1 MARFVLNAGFRQ
13 PAAAANRFQKCLRGV
28 HNTDQHSFRRTYPMR
43 LTEEEQSLLSRRVAG
58 LEARTGTQAVTA
70 VIGKSDS
77 YPEAPWKAFALG
89 VALAALYSAARSLIV
104 YDWEAGESA
113 LTHAVVVL
121 GSGAVLTL
129 LAVLLEPVARLFTD
143 SRRRDREVTQYA
155 KALFF
160 DRGLDRTRGRIGILL
175 LVSLFERK
183 VVILADDGFEARID
197 RDDWQ
202 RLTDRMTLLLSRGNV
217 AGALHAGLE
226 GLEALLLE
234 RGYRADESAADE
246 LANAVLQ
253 LKGER

>member
-1 MARFVLNAGFRQ
+1 
-13 PAAAANRFQKCLRGV
+13 
-28 HNTDQHSFRRTYPMR
+28 MR
-43 LTEEEQSLLSRRVAG
+43 LTEEEQSLLSGRVAG
-58 LEARTGTQAVTA
+58 LEARTGAQTVAA

-89 VALAALYSAARSLIV
+89 TALAALYCAARSLIA
-104 YDWEAGESA
+104 YDWEPGDSA
-113 LTHAVVVL
+113 LEHAVVIL
-121 GSGAVLTL
+121 GSGAVLAL

-143 SRRRDREVTQYA
+143 RRRRDLEVTQYA

-160 DRGLDRTRGRIGILL
+160 DRGLDRTRGRTGILL

-234 RGYRADESAADE
+234 RGYRVDESAEDE
-246 LANAVLQ
+246 LPNAVLKW
-253 LKGER
+253 KGER

>member
-1 MARFVLNAGFRQ
+1 
-13 PAAAANRFQKCLRGV
+13 
-28 HNTDQHSFRRTYPMR
+28 MR
-43 LTEEEQSLLSRRVAG
+43 LTEEEQGLLSARVAG
-58 LEARTGTQAVTA
+58 LEARTGVQAVAA

-77 YPEAPWKAFALG
+77 YPEVPWKAFALG
-89 VALAALYSAARSLIV
+89 AALAALYSAARSLIA

-113 LTHAVVVL
+113 LEHSVVIL
-121 GSGAVLTL
+121 GSGAVLAL
-129 LAVLLEPVARLFTD
+129 LAVLLGPVARLFTD
-143 SRRRDREVTQYA
+143 KRRRDLEVTQYA

-175 LVSLFERK
+175 LVSMFERK

-197 RDDWQ
+197 REDWQ

-217 AGALHAGLE
+217 VGALHAGLE

-234 RGYRADESAADE
+234 RGYRVDESAEDE
-246 LANAVLQ
+246 LPNAVLQ

>member
-1 MARFVLNAGFRQ
+1 
-13 PAAAANRFQKCLRGV
+13 
-28 HNTDQHSFRRTYPMR
+28 MR
-43 LTEEEQSLLSRRVAG
+43 LTEKEQSLLSARVAG
-58 LEARTGTQAVTA
+58 FETRTGAQAVAA

-89 VALAALYSAARSLIV
+89 AALAALYSAARSLIA

-121 GSGAVLTL
+121 GSGAVLTF

-143 SRRRDREVTQYA
+143 RRRRDLEVTQYA

-183 VVILADDGFEARID
+183 VVILADDGFEARIH

-202 RLTDRMTLLLSRGNV
+202 RLTDRMTLLLSRGNA

-246 LANAVLQ
+246 LPNAVLQ
-253 LKGER
+253 SKGER

>member
-1 MARFVLNAGFRQ
+1 
-13 PAAAANRFQKCLRGV
+13 
-28 HNTDQHSFRRTYPMR
+28 MR
-43 LTEEEQSLLSRRVAG
+43 LTEEEQNLLSRRVTG
-58 LEARTGTQAVTA
+58 LESRTGAQVVAA

-89 VALAALYSAARSLIV
+89 VALVALYSAARSLIV

-113 LTHAVVVL
+113 LAHAVVIL
-121 GSGAVLTL
+121 GSGAVLAL
-129 LAVLLEPVARLFTD
+129 LAVLFEPFSRLFTD
-143 SRRRDREVTQYA
+143 RRRRDLEVTQYA

-202 RLTDRMTLLLSRGNV
+202 RLTDRMTLLLGRGNA

-234 RGYRADESAADE
+234 RGYRVDESTADE
-246 LANAVLQ
+246 LPNAVLQ

>member
-1 MARFVLNAGFRQ
+1 
-13 PAAAANRFQKCLRGV
+13 
-28 HNTDQHSFRRTYPMR
+28 MR
-43 LTEEEQSLLSRRVAG
+43 LTEEEQNLLSRRVTG
-58 LEARTGTQAVTA
+58 LESRTGAQVVAA

-113 LTHAVVVL
+113 LAHAVVIL
-121 GSGAVLTL
+121 GSGAVLAL
-129 LAVLLEPVARLFTD
+129 LAVLFEPFSRLFTD
-143 SRRRDREVTQYA
+143 RRRRDLEVTQYA

-202 RLTDRMTLLLSRGNV
+202 RLTDRMTLLLGRGNA

-226 GLEALLLE
+226 GLEALLLD
-234 RGYRADESAADE
+234 RGYRVDESTADE
-246 LANAVLQ
+246 LPNAVLQ

>member
-1 MARFVLNAGFRQ
+1 
-13 PAAAANRFQKCLRGV
+13 
-28 HNTDQHSFRRTYPMR
+28 MR
-43 LTEEEQSLLSRRVAG
+43 LTEDEQSQISHRVAG
-58 LEARTGTQAVTA
+58 LETRTGAQAVAA

-89 VALAALYSAARSLIV
+89 VALATLYAAARSLIV

-113 LTHAVVVL
+113 LAHAVVIL
-121 GSGAVLTL
+121 GSGAALALV
-129 LAVLLEPVARLFTD
+129 AVLFEPVARLLTD
-143 SRRRDREVTQYA
+143 RRRRDLEVTQYA

-183 VVILADDGFEARID
+183 VVILADDGFEARIE
-197 RDDWQ
+197 REDWQ
-202 RLTDRMTLLLSRGNV
+202 RLTDRMTLLLSHGNV
-217 AGALHAGLE
+217 AGAMHAGLE

-234 RGYRADESAADE
+234 RGYRVDESAADE
-246 LANAVLQ
+246 LPNAVLQ

>member
-1 MARFVLNAGFRQ
+1 
-13 PAAAANRFQKCLRGV
+13 
-28 HNTDQHSFRRTYPMR
+28 MR
-43 LTEEEQSLLSRRVAG
+43 LTEEEQSLLSRRAAG
-58 LEARTGTQAVTA
+58 LEARTGAQAVAA

-89 VALAALYSAARSLIV
+89 AALAALYSAARSLIA

-113 LTHAVVVL
+113 LEHAVVIL
-121 GSGAVLTL
+121 GSGVVLAL

-143 SRRRDREVTQYA
+143 RRRRDLEVTQYA

-160 DRGLDRTRGRIGILL
+160 DRGLDRTRGHIGILL

-197 RDDWQ
+197 REDWQ

-234 RGYRADESAADE
+234 RGYRVDESAADE
-246 LANAVLQ
+246 LPNAVLQ

>member
-1 MARFVLNAGFRQ
+1 
-13 PAAAANRFQKCLRGV
+13 
-28 HNTDQHSFRRTYPMR
+28 MR
-43 LTEEEQSLLSRRVAG
+43 LTEEEQSVLSRRVAG
-58 LEARTGTQAVTA
+58 LEARTGTQAVAA

-89 VALAALYSAARSLIV
+89 AALAALYSAARSLIA
-104 YDWEAGESA
+104 YEWEAGQSA
-113 LTHAVVVL
+113 IDQAVVIL
-121 GSGAVLTL
+121 GSGSGLAI

-143 SRRRDREVTQYA
+143 RRRRDLEVTQYA

-197 RDDWQ
+197 REDWQ

-217 AGALHAGLE
+217 AGAMHAGLE

-234 RGYRADESAADE
+234 RGYRMEESAADE
-246 LANAVLQ
+246 LPNAVLQ

>member
-1 MARFVLNAGFRQ
+1 
-13 PAAAANRFQKCLRGV
+13 
-28 HNTDQHSFRRTYPMR
+28 MR
-43 LTEEEQSLLSRRVAG
+43 LTEEEQSLISRRVAG
-58 LEARTGTQAVTA
+58 LEARTGAQTVAA
-70 VIGKSDS
+70 LIGRSDS

-89 VALAALYSAARSLIV
+89 AALAALYSAARSLIA
-104 YDWEAGESA
+104 YEWEAGQSA
-113 LTHAVVVL
+113 LDQAVVIL
-121 GSGAVLTL
+121 GSGAGLAL

-143 SRRRDREVTQYA
+143 RRRRDLEVTQYA

-197 RDDWQ
+197 REDWQ

-217 AGALHAGLE
+217 AGAMHAGLE

-234 RGYRADESAADE
+234 RGYRMEESAADE
-246 LANAVLQ
+246 LPNAVLQ

>member
-1 MARFVLNAGFRQ
+1 
-13 PAAAANRFQKCLRGV
+13 
-28 HNTDQHSFRRTYPMR
+28 MR
-43 LTEEEQSLLSRRVAG
+43 LTEEEQSLLSARVAG
-58 LEARTGTQAVTA
+58 LEARTGTQAVAA

-89 VALAALYSAARSLIV
+89 AALAALYSAARSLIE
-104 YDWEAGESA
+104 YDWETGESA
-113 LTHAVVVL
+113 LKHAVVIL
-121 GSGAVLTL
+121 GSGAVLAL

-143 SRRRDREVTQYA
+143 KRRRNLEVAQYA

-175 LVSLFERK
+175 LASLFERK

-197 RDDWQ
+197 REDWQ

-234 RGYRADESAADE
+234 RGYRLDESAADE
-246 LANAVLQ
+246 LPNAVLQ